1 MAYPELGLYNIL
13 SAYKLLNTALL
24 LRCPIAFFADL
35 RYSSVSNFLIKI
47 FNLEPTMSNTVTSDQ
62 AENNYYNPQAIEAA
76 QQAKWATDKRFEVSN
91 EPSDKPSRYMLS
103 MFPYP
108 SGKLHM
114 GHVRNYTISDVLSRY
129 YRLKGHEV
137 MQPMGWDGFG
147 LPAEN
152 AAIANQTPPAKW
164 TFANIDN
171 MRAQLKLLGLSIDW
185 SREFAT
191 CSPEYYQW
199 EQWLFLQLYKKGL
212 VYKKLST
219 VNWDPIDNT
228 VLANEQ
234 VIDGKGWRSG
244 AAVEKR
250 DIPMYY
256 FNITDYADELLDDLD
271 QLEGHW
277 PSEVLTMQRNW
288 IGRSAG
294 MEVHFPY
301 ELAGESNTLDVFT
314 TRPDT
319 LMGVTY
325 VAVAAEHP
333 LAQYASENDKA
344 IADFCALCKKGSV
357 AEADLAKAEKVGMD
371 TGLTVTHPLTGEEVP
386 VWVANYVLMSYGSGA
401 VMAVPAHDERD
412 YEFANKY
419 SLPIKQVIQSPE
431 GYKESVLADAKA
443 DGSEPNLAYTE
454 RGTLVNS
461 GEFDGLD
468 FEQAFEAMLAKLEP
482 KQLAKK
488 KIQYRLR
495 DWGVS
500 RQRYWGCPIPMIN
513 CEHCGTVPVEE
524 KDLPVVLPTDV
535 VPDGRG
541 NPLKNIPEFVN
552 TTCPKCGNPAERETD
567 TFDTFVESSWYYARF
582 ASPNDAQSMVNKSA
596 ANKWLPVDQYVG
608 GVEHAVMHL
617 LYARFFHKL
626 MRDENLVSGNE
637 PFANLMT
644 QGMVLAGTFYRV
656 NADGS
661 TTYYFAEDIDIDY
674 DDRGQPIKAILKAD
688 GQPVTIGK
696 IEKMSKSKNNGVD
709 PQITIDKYGADT
721 VRLYT
726 LFTAPADQTLEWSD
740 DALKGPYNFVKKVWR
755 IAAEHMQA
763 LTAAN
768 LDLTTLNSEVLNT
781 EGLSKEAKNLR
792 RKTHETIA
800 KIDSDLGDRLALN
813 TPVSSL
819 MELANELTGFKVTN
833 EQDLRVQHE
842 ALVDLLIMLSVYA
855 PHVGEHLL
863 EQLGLDTVT
872 LNYPTVDESA
882 LVQDTITMVVQVN
895 GKMRGKMD
903 VAPNSDPEQLKAQAR
918 AIEGV
923 AKFITGE
930 IKKEIVVPNK
940 LVNIVVVG

>member
-1 MAYPELGLYNIL
+1 
-13 SAYKLLNTALL
+13 
-24 LRCPIAFFADL
+24 
-35 RYSSVSNFLIKI
+35 
-47 FNLEPTMSNTVTSDQ
+47 
-62 AENNYYNPQAIEAA
+62 
-76 QQAKWATDKRFEVSN
+76 
-91 EPSDKPSRYMLS
+91 
-103 MFPYP
+103 
-108 SGKLHM
+108 
-114 GHVRNYTISDVLSRY
+114 
-129 YRLKGHEV
+129 
-137 MQPMGWDGFG
+137 MQPMGWDAFG

-164 TFANIDN
+164 TFDNIDN
-171 MRAQLKLLGLSIDW
+171 MRAQLKLLGLSVDW

-199 EQWLFLQLYKKGL
+199 EQWLFLQLYKKGM
-212 VYKKLST
+212 VYKKLAT
-219 VNWDPIDNT
+219 VNWDPVDNT

-244 AAVEKR
+244 ALVEKR

-256 FNITDYADELLDDLD
+256 FKITAYADELLDDLD

-301 ELAGESNTLDVFT
+301 SIEGQDNTLDVFT

-333 LAQYASENDKA
+333 LAQYAAERNQA

-357 AEADLAKAEKVGMD
+357 AEADLAKADKIGMD
-371 TGLTVTHPLTGEEVP
+371 TGLTVTHPLTGEEVS

-412 YEFANKY
+412 YEFAIKY
-419 SLPIKQVIQSPE
+419 DLPIKQVITTPDNHAETVKAQAA
-431 GYKESVLADAKA
+431 ADNA
-443 DGSEPNLAYTE
+443 DVNLAYTE
-454 RGTLVNS
+454 RNTLVNS
-461 GEFDGLD
+461 GEFDGMD
-468 FEQAFEAMLAKLEP
+468 FDQAFDAMLAKLEP
-482 KQLAKK
+482 LSLANK

-500 RQRYWGCPIPMIN
+500 RQRYWGCPIPMVN

-524 KDLPVVLPTDV
+524 QHLPVVLPTDV

-541 NPLKNIPEFVN
+541 NPLKNIPDFVN

-582 ASPNDAQSMVNKSA
+582 ASPHDMTNMVNKSA

-626 MRDENLVSGNE
+626 MRDENLVSGDE

-656 NADGS
+656 NSDGS
-661 TTYYFAEDIDIDY
+661 TTYYFTQDVEIDFNE
-674 DDRGQPIKAILKAD
+674 RGQPIKAILKAD
-688 GQPVTIGK
+688 GLPVTIGK
-696 IEKMSKSKNNGVD
+696 IEKMSKSKNNGID
-709 PQITIDKYGADT
+709 PQTTIDQYGADT

-755 IAAEHMQA
+755 VAIEHIQA
-763 LTAAN
+763 VTAAN
-768 LDLTTLNSEVLNT
+768 LDLATLNTTPLNT
-781 EGLSKEAKNLR
+781 DGLSKSAKALR

-800 KIDSDLGDRLALN
+800 KIDGDLGKRLALN

-819 MELANELTGFKVTN
+819 MELANELASFKATG
-833 EQDLRVQHE
+833 EQDLQIQHE
-842 ALVDLLIMLSVYA
+842 ALIDLLIMLSVYA

-863 EQLGLDTVT
+863 EALDIDTKT
-872 LNYPTVDESA
+872 MAYPAVDASA
-882 LVQDTITMVVQVN
+882 LVQDTVTMVVQVN
-895 GKMRGKMD
+895 GKVRGKMD
-903 VAPNSDPEQLKAQAR
+903 VAPNSDPEQIKAQAR

-923 AKFITGE
+923 AKFLTGE

-940 LVNIVVVG
+940 LVNIVVAG

>member
-1 MAYPELGLYNIL
+1 
-13 SAYKLLNTALL
+13 
-24 LRCPIAFFADL
+24 
-35 RYSSVSNFLIKI
+35 
-47 FNLEPTMSNTVTSDQ
+47 MSNAVTADQ
-62 AENNYYNPQAIEAA
+62 TDNHHYNPQAIEAA
-76 QQAKWATDKRFEVSN
+76 QQTKWATDKRFEVSN

-129 YRLKGHEV
+129 YRLKGYEV

-152 AAIANQTPPAKW
+152 AAIANQTPPAAW

-219 VNWDPIDNT
+219 VNWDPVDNT

-301 ELAGESNTLDVFT
+301 EIAGEENTLDVFT

-333 LAQYASENDKA
+333 LAQYAAEKDDM
-344 IADFCALCKKGSV
+344 IAQFCALCKKGSV
-357 AEADLAKAEKVGMD
+357 AEADLAKAEKIGMD

-412 YEFANKY
+412 YEFAVKY
-419 SLPIKQVIQSPE
+419 NLPIKQVINTPD
-431 GYKESVLADAKA
+431 GYFDEAKA
-443 DGSEPNLAYTE
+443 EAKANDSEVNLAYTE
-454 RGTLVNS
+454 RNTLVNS

-468 FEQAFEAMLAKLEP
+468 FEQAFDAMLAKLEP
-482 KQLAKK
+482 KSLAKK

-524 KDLPVVLPTDV
+524 QDLPVVLPTDV

-582 ASPNDAQSMVNKSA
+582 ASPTDTQNMVNKSA

-626 MRDENLVSGNE
+626 MRDENLVTGDE

-674 DDRGQPIKAILKAD
+674 NDRGQPIKATLKLD

-709 PQITIDKYGADT
+709 PQLTIDKYGADT

-755 IAAEHMQA
+755 IANDHMQA

-768 LDLTTLNSEVLNT
+768 ISIVTLNGATLNK

-819 MELANELTGFKVTN
+819 MELANELTAFN
-833 EQDLRVQHE
+833 ASSEQELHVKHE
-842 ALVDLLIMLSVYA
+842 ALTNLLIMLSVYA

-863 EQLGLDTVT
+863 EQLGLDTLT
-872 LNYPTVDESA
+872 LDYPTVDESA
-882 LVQDTITMVVQVN
+882 LVQDMITMVVQVN

-918 AIEGV
+918 TMESV

-940 LVNIVVVG
+940 LVNIVVAG

>member
-1 MAYPELGLYNIL
+1 
-13 SAYKLLNTALL
+13 
-24 LRCPIAFFADL
+24 
-35 RYSSVSNFLIKI
+35 
-47 FNLEPTMSNTVTSDQ
+47 MSNAVTADQ
-62 AENNYYNPQAIEAA
+62 TDNHHYNPQAIEAA
-76 QQAKWATDKRFEVSN
+76 QQTKWATDKRFEVSN
-91 EPSDKPSRYMLS
+91 VPSDKPSRYMLS

-129 YRLKGHEV
+129 YRLKGYEV

-152 AAIANQTPPAKW
+152 AAIANQTPPAAW

-219 VNWDPIDNT
+219 VNWDPVDNT

-301 ELAGESNTLDVFT
+301 EFAGEENTLDVFT

-333 LAQYASENDKA
+333 LAQYAAEKDDM
-344 IADFCALCKKGSV
+344 IAQFCALCKKGSV
-357 AEADLAKAEKVGMD
+357 AEADLAKAEKIGMD

-412 YEFANKY
+412 YEFAVKY
-419 SLPIKQVIQSPE
+419 NLPIKQVINTPD
-431 GYKESVLADAKA
+431 GYFDDLKADAKA
-443 DGSEPNLAYTE
+443 NNTEVNLAYTE
-454 RGTLVNS
+454 RNTLVNS

-468 FEQAFEAMLAKLEP
+468 FEQAFDAMLAKLEP
-482 KQLAKK
+482 KSLAKK

-524 KDLPVVLPTDV
+524 QDLPVVLPTDV

-582 ASPNDAQSMVNKSA
+582 ASPTDTQNMVNKSA

-626 MRDENLVSGNE
+626 MRDENLVTGDE

-674 DDRGQPIKAILKAD
+674 NDRGQPIKATLKLD

-709 PQITIDKYGADT
+709 PQLTIDKYGADT

-755 IAAEHMQA
+755 IANDHMQA

-768 LDLTTLNSEVLNT
+768 ISIDTLNGATLNT

-819 MELANELTGFKVTN
+819 MELANELTAFN
-833 EQDLRVQHE
+833 ASSEQELHVKHE
-842 ALVDLLIMLSVYA
+842 ALTNLLIMLSVYA

-863 EQLGLDTVT
+863 EQLGLDTLT
-872 LNYPTVDESA
+872 LDYPTVDESA
-882 LVQDTITMVVQVN
+882 LVQDMITMVVQVN

-903 VAPNSDPEQLKAQAR
+903 VAPNSDPEQLKEQAR
-918 AIEGV
+918 TMESV

-940 LVNIVVVG
+940 LVNIVVAG

>member
-1 MAYPELGLYNIL
+1 
-13 SAYKLLNTALL
+13 
-24 LRCPIAFFADL
+24 
-35 RYSSVSNFLIKI
+35 
-47 FNLEPTMSNTVTSDQ
+47 MSNAVTADQ
-62 AENNYYNPQAIEAA
+62 TEKNYYNPQAIEAA
-76 QQAKWATDKRFEVSN
+76 QQAKWADDKRFEVGN

-129 YRLKGHEV
+129 YRLKGYEV

-152 AAIANQTPPAKW
+152 AAIANQTPPAAW

-301 ELAGESNTLDVFT
+301 ELSGETNTLDVFT

-333 LAQYASENDKA
+333 LAQYASENDEA
-344 IADFCALCKKGSV
+344 IAAFCALCKKGSV
-357 AEADLAKAEKVGMD
+357 AEADMAKAEKIGMD

-419 SLPIKQVIQSPE
+419 NLPIKQVITVPE
-431 GYKESVLADAKA
+431 GYFDNEEADAKA
-443 DGSEPNLAYTE
+443 NNTVANLAYTE
-454 RGTLVNS
+454 RNTLVNS

-482 KQLAKK
+482 KELAKK

-524 KDLPVVLPTDV
+524 QDLPVILPTDV

-582 ASPNDAQSMVNKSA
+582 ASPNDTQNMVNKSA

-626 MRDENLVSGNE
+626 MRDESLVSGDE

-661 TTYYFAEDIDIDY
+661 TTYYFAEDIDIDF
-674 DDRGQPIKAILKAD
+674 DERGQPIKALLKSD

-755 IAAEHMQA
+755 IANDHMQA
-763 LTAAN
+763 LAAAN
-768 LDLTTLNSEVLNT
+768 ISSDTFNSATLNK
-781 EGLSKEAKNLR
+781 EGLSTAAKNLR

-800 KIDSDLGDRLALN
+800 KIDIDLGDRLALN

-819 MELANELTGFKVTN
+819 MELANELTGFNASN
-833 EQDLRVQHE
+833 EQELQVKHE
-842 ALVDLLIMLSVYA
+842 ALTNLLIMLSVYA

-863 EQLGLDTVT
+863 EQLGLDTLT
-872 LNYPTVDESA
+872 LDYPVVDDSA

-903 VAPNSDPEQLKAQAR
+903 VAPNSDPEQLKEQAR
-918 AIEGV
+918 TMESV

-940 LVNIVVVG
+940 LVNIVVAG

>member
-1 MAYPELGLYNIL
+1 
-13 SAYKLLNTALL
+13 
-24 LRCPIAFFADL
+24 
-35 RYSSVSNFLIKI
+35 
-47 FNLEPTMSNTVTSDQ
+47 MSNAVT
-62 AENNYYNPQAIEAA
+62 AETANTNHTNNTSIDNAQYQPQLIEAQ

-129 YRLKGHEV
+129 YRLKGYEV

-164 TFANIDN
+164 TFENIDS

-212 VYKKLST
+212 VYKKLAT
-219 VNWDPIDNT
+219 VNWDPVDNT

-277 PSEVLTMQRNW
+277 PSEVITMQRNW

-333 LAQYASENDKA
+333 LAQYASEHDEK
-344 IADFCALCKKGSV
+344 IAAFCALCKKGSV
-357 AEADLAKAEKVGMD
+357 AEADLAKAEKIGMD

-412 YEFANKY
+412 YEFAIKY
-419 SLPIKQVIQSPE
+419 SLPIKQVIDIPV
-431 GYKESVLADAKA
+431 GYFDAVEADAKA
-443 DGSEPNLAYTE
+443 NNTESNRAYTE
-454 RGTLVNS
+454 RNTLVNS

-468 FEQAFEAMLAKLEP
+468 FEQAFAAMLAKLEP
-482 KQLAKK
+482 QKLANK
-488 KIQYRLR
+488 KIQFRLR

-500 RQRYWGCPIPMIN
+500 RQRYWGCPIPMVN
-513 CEHCGTVPVEE
+513 CEHCGTVPVDEQ
-524 KDLPVVLPTDV
+524 DLPVILPTDV

-552 TTCPKCGNPAERETD
+552 TTCPKCGSAAERETD

-582 ASPNDAQSMVNKSA
+582 ASPHDTTNMVNKSA
-596 ANKWLPVDQYVG
+596 ANKWLPVDQYIG

-626 MRDENLVSGNE
+626 MRDENLVSGDE
-637 PFANLMT
+637 PFKNLMT

-661 TTYYFAEDIDIDY
+661 TTYYFTKDIDIDFNE
-674 DDRGQPIKAILKAD
+674 RGQPIKAILKAD

-755 IAAEHMQA
+755 IATEHIQA
-763 LTAAN
+763 LATAKLSLN
-768 LDLTTLNSEVLNT
+768 TLNNGTLNNDTLNT
-781 EGLSKEAKNLR
+781 DNLSKEAKSLR
-792 RKTHETIA
+792 RKTHETIG
-800 KIDSDLGDRLALN
+800 KIDSDLGKRLALN

-819 MELANELTGFKVTN
+819 MELANELGNFKASS
-833 EQDLRVQHE
+833 EQDLQVQHE
-842 ALVDLLIMLSVYA
+842 ALIDLLIMLSVYA
-855 PHVGEHLL
+855 PHIGEHLL
-863 EQLGLDTVT
+863 EQLGLDTVA
-872 LNYPTVDESA
+872 LNYPAVDESA
-882 LVQDTITMVVQVN
+882 LVQDMVTMVIQVN

-903 VAPNSDPEQLKAQAR
+903 VAPNSDPEQIKVQAR
-918 AIEGV
+918 AIESV
-923 AKFITGE
+923 AKFLTGE

-940 LVNIVVVG
+940 LVNIVVAG

>member
-1 MAYPELGLYNIL
+1 
-13 SAYKLLNTALL
+13 
-24 LRCPIAFFADL
+24 
-35 RYSSVSNFLIKI
+35 
-47 FNLEPTMSNTVTSDQ
+47 MSNAVTADQ
-62 AENNYYNPQAIEAA
+62 SNTNNSPISANDTSNNSNQYQPQLIEAA
-76 QQAKWATDKRFEVSN
+76 QQAKWANDKRYEVGN

-129 YRLKGHEV
+129 YRLKGYEV

-152 AAIANQTPPAKW
+152 AAIANQTPPAAW

-219 VNWDPIDNT
+219 VNWDPVDNT

-244 AAVEKR
+244 APVEKR

-288 IGRSAG
+288 IGRSSG

-301 ELAGESNTLDVFT
+301 ELAGQENTLDVFT

-333 LAQYASENDKA
+333 LAQYASEQDDT
-344 IADFCALCKKGSV
+344 IAQFCALCKKGSV
-357 AEADLAKAEKVGMD
+357 AEADLAKAEKIGMD

-412 YEFANKY
+412 YEFATKY
-419 SLPIKQVIQSPE
+419 NLPIKQVIDIPN
-431 GYKESVLADAKA
+431 GYFDGIEADAKA
-443 DGSEPNLAYTE
+443 NDTVANLAYTE
-454 RGTLVNS
+454 RNTLVNS

-468 FEQAFEAMLAKLEP
+468 FEQAFDAMLAKLEP
-482 KQLAKK
+482 QELAKK

-500 RQRYWGCPIPMIN
+500 RQRYWGCPIPMVN

-524 KDLPVVLPTDV
+524 QDLPVVLPTDV

-582 ASPNDAQSMVNKSA
+582 ASPNDAQNMVNKSA
-596 ANKWLPVDQYVG
+596 ANKWLPVDQYIG

-661 TTYYFAEDIDIDY
+661 TTYYFAEDIDIEFDE
-674 DDRGQPIKAILKAD
+674 RGQPIKALLKAD

-709 PQITIDKYGADT
+709 PQLTIDKYGADT

-755 IAAEHMQA
+755 IATEHMQA
-763 LTAAN
+763 LADAN
-768 LDLTTLNSEVLNT
+768 LSLDALNNNALNT
-781 EGLSKEAKNLR
+781 DDLSKEAKNLR

-800 KIDSDLGDRLALN
+800 KIDNDLGDRLALN

-819 MELANELTGFKVTN
+819 MELSNELASFKASS

-842 ALVDLLIMLSVYA
+842 ALVDLLTMLSVYA

-863 EQLGLDTVT
+863 EALGLESSALT
-872 LNYPTVDESA
+872 YPAVDENA

-903 VAPNSDPEQLKAQAR
+903 VAPNSDPEQLKVQAR
-918 AIEGV
+918 TMESV
-923 AKFITGE
+923 AKFITGD

-940 LVNIVVVG
+940 LVNIVVAG

>member
-1 MAYPELGLYNIL
+1 
-13 SAYKLLNTALL
+13 
-24 LRCPIAFFADL
+24 
-35 RYSSVSNFLIKI
+35 
-47 FNLEPTMSNTVTSDQ
+47 MSNSQTAQTDMQPANNTDTSIHTYQ
-62 AENNYYNPQAIEAA
+62 PQLIEAA
-76 QQAKWATDKRFEVSN
+76 QQAKWATDKRFEVSD
-91 EPSDKPSRYMLS
+91 ELSDKPSRYMLS

-129 YRLKGHEV
+129 YRLKGFDV
-137 MQPMGWDGFG
+137 MQPMGWDAFG

-164 TFANIDN
+164 TFDNIDN
-171 MRAQLKLLGLSIDW
+171 MRAQLKLLGLSVDW

-191 CSPEYYQW
+191 CSPDYYQW
-199 EQWLFLQLYKKGL
+199 EQWLFLQLYKKGM
-212 VYKKLST
+212 VYKKLAT
-219 VNWDPIDNT
+219 VNWDPVDNT

-244 AAVEKR
+244 ALVEKR

-256 FNITDYADELLDDLD
+256 FKITAYADELLDDLD

-301 ELAGESNTLDVFT
+301 SIEGQDNTLDVFT

-333 LAQYASENDKA
+333 LAQYAAERNQA

-357 AEADLAKAEKVGMD
+357 AEADLAKADKIGMD
-371 TGLTVTHPLTGEEVP
+371 TGLTVTHPLTGEEVS

-412 YEFANKY
+412 YEFAIKY
-419 SLPIKQVIQSPE
+419 DLPIKQVITTPDNHAETVKAQAA
-431 GYKESVLADAKA
+431 ADNA
-443 DGSEPNLAYTE
+443 DVNLAYTE
-454 RGTLVNS
+454 RNTLVNS
-461 GEFDGLD
+461 GEFDGMD
-468 FEQAFEAMLAKLEP
+468 FDQAFDAMLAKLEP
-482 KQLAKK
+482 LSLANK

-500 RQRYWGCPIPMIN
+500 RQRYWGCPIPMVN

-524 KDLPVVLPTDV
+524 QHLPVVLPTDV

-541 NPLKNIPEFVN
+541 NPLKNIPDFVN

-582 ASPNDAQSMVNKSA
+582 ASPHDMTNMVNKSA

-626 MRDENLVSGNE
+626 MRDENLVSGDE

-656 NADGS
+656 NSDGS
-661 TTYYFAEDIDIDY
+661 TTYYFTQDVEIDFNE
-674 DDRGQPIKAILKAD
+674 RGQPIKAILKAD
-688 GQPVTIGK
+688 GLPVTIGK
-696 IEKMSKSKNNGVD
+696 IEKMSKSKNNGID
-709 PQITIDKYGADT
+709 PQTTIDQYGADT

-755 IAAEHMQA
+755 VAIEHIQA
-763 LTAAN
+763 VTAAN
-768 LDLTTLNSEVLNT
+768 LDLATLNTTPLNT
-781 EGLSKEAKNLR
+781 DGLSKSAKALR

-800 KIDSDLGDRLALN
+800 KIDGDLGKRLALN

-819 MELANELTGFKVTN
+819 MELANELASFKATG
-833 EQDLRVQHE
+833 EQDLQIQHE
-842 ALVDLLIMLSVYA
+842 ALIDLLIMLSVYA

-863 EQLGLDTVT
+863 EALDIDTKT
-872 LNYPTVDESA
+872 MAYPAVDASA
-882 LVQDTITMVVQVN
+882 LVQDTVTMVVQVN
-895 GKMRGKMD
+895 GKVRGKMD
-903 VAPNSDPEQLKAQAR
+903 VAPNSDPEQIKAQAR

-923 AKFITGE
+923 AKFLTGE

-940 LVNIVVVG
+940 LVNIVVAG

>member
-1 MAYPELGLYNIL
+1 
-13 SAYKLLNTALL
+13 
-24 LRCPIAFFADL
+24 
-35 RYSSVSNFLIKI
+35 
-47 FNLEPTMSNTVTSDQ
+47 MSNLQTDQ
-62 AENNYYNPQAIEAA
+62 TNNQASVPTETPINTYQPQLIEA
-76 QQAKWATDKRFEVSN
+76 QQQQKWAADKRYEVSN

-129 YRLKGHEV
+129 YRLKGFEV
-137 MQPMGWDGFG
+137 MQPMGWDAFG

-164 TFANIDN
+164 TFDNIDN
-171 MRAQLKLLGLSIDW
+171 MRAQLKLLGLSVDW

-191 CSPEYYQW
+191 CSPEYYKW
-199 EQWLFLQLYKKGL
+199 EQWLFLQLYKKGM

-219 VNWDPIDNT
+219 VNWDPVDNT

-256 FNITDYADELLDDLD
+256 FKITDYADELLDDLD

-288 IGRSAG
+288 IGRSSG

-301 ELAGESNTLDVFT
+301 TLEGQDNTLDVFT

-333 LAQYASENDKA
+333 LAQYASEHNEK
-344 IADFCALCKKGSV
+344 IAAFCALCKKGSV
-357 AEADLAKAEKVGMD
+357 AEADLAKADKIGMD
-371 TGLTVTHPLTGEEVP
+371 TGLTVTHPLTGKQVP

-412 YEFANKY
+412 YEFATKY
-419 SLPIKQVIQSPE
+419 KLPIKQVINIPE
-431 GYKESVLADAKA
+431 GYFDELDADDSA
-443 DGSEPNLAYTE
+443 DSSNRAYTE
-454 RGTLVNS
+454 RNTLVNS
-461 GEFDGLD
+461 GEFDGMD
-468 FEQAFEAMLAKLEP
+468 FDQAFEAMLVKLAPSE
-482 KQLAKK
+482 LANK

-500 RQRYWGCPIPMIN
+500 RQRYWGCPIPMVN

-524 KDLPVVLPTDV
+524 QDLPVVLPTDV

-582 ASPNDAQSMVNKSA
+582 ASPHDDTNMVNKPA
-596 ANKWLPVDQYVG
+596 ANKWLPVDQYIG

-626 MRDENLVSGNE
+626 MRDENLVSGDE

-656 NADGS
+656 NSDGS
-661 TTYYFAEDIDIDY
+661 TTYYFTQDVDIDFNE
-674 DDRGQPIKAILKAD
+674 RGQPIKAILKAD
-688 GQPVTIGK
+688 GLPVTIGK
-696 IEKMSKSKNNGVD
+696 IEKMSKSKNNGID
-709 PQITIDKYGADT
+709 PQTTIDQYGADT

-755 IAAEHMQA
+755 IATVHLQA
-763 LTAAN
+763 LSDADLN
-768 LDLTTLNSEVLNT
+768 LETLNNTLLNT
-781 EGLSKEAKNLR
+781 EGLTKAAKALR

-800 KIDSDLGDRLALN
+800 KFDNDLGERLALN

-819 MELANELTGFKVTN
+819 MELSNELASFN
-833 EQDLRVQHE
+833 ASSAQDLQVQHE
-842 ALVDLLIMLSVYA
+842 ALIDLLIMLSVYA

-863 EQLGLDTVT
+863 EQLGLDTQT
-872 LNYPTVDESA
+872 LTYPAVDTSA
-882 LVQDTITMVVQVN
+882 LVQDMVTMVIQVN
-895 GKMRGKMD
+895 GKVRGKMD

-918 AIEGV
+918 TIDSV
-923 AKFITGE
+923 AKHITGE

-940 LVNIVVVG
+940 LVNIVVAN

>member
-1 MAYPELGLYNIL
+1 
-13 SAYKLLNTALL
+13 
-24 LRCPIAFFADL
+24 
-35 RYSSVSNFLIKI
+35 
-47 FNLEPTMSNTVTSDQ
+47 MSNAVTADQ
-62 AENNYYNPQAIEAA
+62 SNTNNSPISANDTSNNSTQYQPQLIEAA
-76 QQAKWATDKRFEVSN
+76 QQAKWANDKRYEVGN

-129 YRLKGHEV
+129 YRLKGYEV

-152 AAIANQTPPAKW
+152 AAIANQTPPAAW

-219 VNWDPIDNT
+219 VNWDPVDNT

-244 AAVEKR
+244 APVEKR

-288 IGRSAG
+288 IGRSSG

-301 ELAGESNTLDVFT
+301 ELAGQENTLDVFT

-333 LAQYASENDKA
+333 LAQYASEKDDT
-344 IADFCALCKKGSV
+344 IAQFCALCKKGSV
-357 AEADLAKAEKVGMD
+357 AEADLAKAEKIGMD

-412 YEFANKY
+412 YEFATKY
-419 SLPIKQVIQSPE
+419 NLPIKQVIDIPN
-431 GYKESVLADAKA
+431 GYFDEIEAEAKA
-443 DGSEPNLAYTE
+443 NDTAANLAYTE
-454 RGTLVNS
+454 RNTLVNS

-468 FEQAFEAMLAKLEP
+468 FEQAFDAMLAKLEP
-482 KQLAKK
+482 QELAKK

-500 RQRYWGCPIPMIN
+500 RQRYWGCPIPMVN

-524 KDLPVVLPTDV
+524 QDLPVVLPTDV

-582 ASPNDAQSMVNKSA
+582 ASPNDAQNMVNKSA
-596 ANKWLPVDQYVG
+596 ANKWLPVDQYIG

-661 TTYYFAEDIDIDY
+661 TTYYFAEDIDIEFDE
-674 DDRGQPIKAILKAD
+674 RGQPIKALLKAD

-709 PQITIDKYGADT
+709 PQLTIDKYGADT

-755 IAAEHMQA
+755 IATEHMQA
-763 LTAAN
+763 LADAN
-768 LDLTTLNSEVLNT
+768 LSLDALNNNALNT
-781 EGLSKEAKNLR
+781 DDLSKEAKNLR

-800 KIDSDLGDRLALN
+800 KIDNDLGDRLALN

-819 MELANELTGFKVTN
+819 MELSNELASFKASS

-842 ALVDLLIMLSVYA
+842 ALVDLLTMLSVYA

-863 EQLGLDTVT
+863 EALGLESSALT
-872 LNYPTVDESA
+872 YPAVDENA

-903 VAPNSDPEQLKAQAR
+903 VAPNSDPEQLKVQAR
-918 AIEGV
+918 TMESV
-923 AKFITGE
+923 AKFITGD

-940 LVNIVVVG
+940 LVNIVVAG

>member
-1 MAYPELGLYNIL
+1 
-13 SAYKLLNTALL
+13 
-24 LRCPIAFFADL
+24 
-35 RYSSVSNFLIKI
+35 
-47 FNLEPTMSNTVTSDQ
+47 MSNAVTADQ
-62 AENNYYNPQAIEAA
+62 TENNYYNPQAIEAA
-76 QQAKWATDKRFEVSN
+76 QQTKWATDKRFEVSN

-129 YRLKGHEV
+129 YRLKGYEV

-152 AAIANQTPPAKW
+152 AAIANQTPPAAW
-164 TFANIDN
+164 TFANIDS

-219 VNWDPIDNT
+219 VNWDPVDNT

-301 ELAGESNTLDVFT
+301 ELAGEENTLDVFT

-333 LAQYASENDKA
+333 LAQYASEQDDA
-344 IADFCALCKKGSV
+344 IAQFCALCKKGSV
-357 AEADLAKAEKVGMD
+357 AEADLAKAEKIGMD

-412 YEFANKY
+412 YEFAVKY
-419 SLPIKQVIQSPE
+419 DLPIKQVINVPE
-431 GYKESVLADAKA
+431 GYFDELKADAKA
-443 DGSEPNLAYTE
+443 NDSEVNLAYTE
-454 RGTLVNS
+454 RNTLVNS

-482 KQLAKK
+482 KELAKK

-524 KDLPVVLPTDV
+524 QDLPVVLPTDV

-582 ASPNDAQSMVNKSA
+582 ASPNDAQNMVNKSA

-626 MRDENLVSGNE
+626 MRDENLVTGDE

-661 TTYYFAEDIDIDY
+661 TTYYFAEDIDIDFNE
-674 DDRGQPIKAILKAD
+674 RGQPIKAILKSD

-709 PQITIDKYGADT
+709 PQLTIDKYGADT

-755 IAAEHMQA
+755 IATDHMQA

-768 LDLTTLNSEVLNT
+768 ISIDTLNSATLNT
-781 EGLSKEAKNLR
+781 DGLSKEAKNLR

-819 MELANELTGFKVTN
+819 MELANELTGFNASN
-833 EQDLRVQHE
+833 EQELHVKHE
-842 ALVDLLIMLSVYA
+842 ALTNLLIMLSVYA

-863 EQLGLDTVT
+863 EQLGLDTLT
-872 LNYPTVDESA
+872 LDYPTVDESA
-882 LVQDTITMVVQVN
+882 LVQDMITMVVQVN

-903 VAPNSDPEQLKAQAR
+903 VAPNSDPEQLKEQAR
-918 AIEGV
+918 TMESV

>member
-1 MAYPELGLYNIL
+1 
-13 SAYKLLNTALL
+13 
-24 LRCPIAFFADL
+24 
-35 RYSSVSNFLIKI
+35 
-47 FNLEPTMSNTVTSDQ
+47 MSNAVTADQ
-62 AENNYYNPQAIEAA
+62 SENNYYNPQAIEAA

-129 YRLKGHEV
+129 YRLKGYEV

-152 AAIANQTPPAKW
+152 AAIANQTPPAAW
-164 TFANIDN
+164 TFANIDS

-219 VNWDPIDNT
+219 VNWDPVDNT

-301 ELAGESNTLDVFT
+301 ELAGETNTLDVFT

-333 LAQYASENDKA
+333 LAQYAAEHDEA
-344 IADFCALCKKGSV
+344 IAQFCALCKKGSV
-357 AEADLAKAEKVGMD
+357 AEADLAKAEKIGMA

-412 YEFANKY
+412 YEFAIKY
-419 SLPIKQVIQSPE
+419 SLPIKQVIDIPV
-431 GYKESVLADAKA
+431 GYFDALEADAKA
-443 DGSEPNLAYTE
+443 NNTEINRAYTE
-454 RGTLVNS
+454 LNTLVNS

-482 KQLAKK
+482 KELAKK

-524 KDLPVVLPTDV
+524 QDLPVVLPTDV

-596 ANKWLPVDQYVG
+596 ANKWLPVDQYIG

-626 MRDENLVSGNE
+626 MRDEDLVSGNE

-644 QGMVLAGTFYRV
+644 QGMVLAGTFYRL

-661 TTYYFAEDIDIDY
+661 TTYYFAEDVDIDY
-674 DDRGQPIKAILKAD
+674 DERGQPIKAILKSD

-755 IAAEHMQA
+755 IATEHMQA

-768 LDLTTLNSEVLNT
+768 LSIETLNNEALST
-781 EGLSKEAKNLR
+781 DGLSKEAKNLR

-800 KIDSDLGDRLALN
+800 KIDNDLGDRLALN

-819 MELANELTGFKVTN
+819 MELANELTGFKASSK
-833 EQDLRVQHE
+833 QDLQVQHE
-842 ALVDLLIMLSVYA
+842 ALTDLLIMLSVYA
-855 PHVGEHLL
+855 PHIGEHLL
-863 EQLGLDTVT
+863 EQLGLDTLT
-872 LNYPTVDESA
+872 LNYPEVDKSA
-882 LVQDTITMVVQVN
+882 LVQDMITMVVQVN

-918 AIEGV
+918 SMESV
-923 AKFITGE
+923 AKFLTGD